1 MDQIEQF
8 KKDSQK
14 WLPGVLLTLVLAI
27 VAKGF
32 EFILPVDYIGASVLA
47 LFLGMIFNYFKPIE
61 NSQLE
66 SGVMFASKRILKFAI
81 ILLGA
86 SLNITTIL
94 EAGKFS
100 LIVMVFTLIAAF
112 GGGYLFGKLLGLD
125 WRLSSLI
132 SSGTGICGGSAIA
145 AVSPIIEAEDHQIS
159 YAMSSTFIFDILMI
173 ILFPLFGRWLSLSD
187 VAYGLWTGTA
197 VNDTSS
203 VVAAGYAFS
212 EAAGDFATMVKLTRT
227 LSIIPIAI
235 IFSLIQVHLTK
246 KKTATTEG
254 HSTDVMGSLKNV
266 FPWFILGFL
275 AMALLNS
282 VGFIPVTV
290 SALFKD
296 ASKFLMIMALGA
308 IGLKTDLNEMKQ
320 SGIAP
325 MVHGFL
331 ISLLVVIVSLVVQS
345 FLGIV

>member
-246 KKTATTEG
+246 KKPQQQ
-254 HSTDVMGSLKNV
+254 K
-266 FPWFILGFL
+266 
-275 AMALLNS
+275 
-282 VGFIPVTV
+282 
-290 SALFKD
+290 
-296 ASKFLMIMALGA
+296 
-308 IGLKTDLNEMKQ
+308 
-320 SGIAP
+320 
-325 MVHGFL
+325 
-331 ISLLVVIVSLVVQS
+331 VIQRMSWGV
-345 FLGIV
+345 

>member
-1 MDQIEQF
+1 MNQIEKF
-8 KKDSQK
+8 KTNSRN
-14 WLPGVLLTLVLAI
+14 WLPGVILTFLIAGLAKLL
-27 VAKGF
+27 
-32 EFILPVDYIGASVLA
+32 EFVLPVDYIGASVIA
-47 LFLGMIFNYFKPIE
+47 LFLGMIFNHFKPIA
-61 NSQLE
+61 NSSME
-66 SGVMFASKRILKFAI
+66 SGVIFSSKRILKFAI

-94 EAGKFS
+94 EAGKIS
-100 LIVMVFTLIAAF
+100 LVVMVFTLIAAF
-112 GGGYLFGKLLGLD
+112 GGGYLLGKLLGLD

-145 AVSPIIEAEDHQIS
+145 AVSPIIEAEDYQIS

-173 ILFPLFGRWLSLSD
+173 LLFPLFGRWLSLSD
-187 VAYGLWTGTA
+187 MAYGLWTGTA

-227 LSIIPIAI
+227 LSIIPVAL
-235 IFSLIQVHLTK
+235 IFSFIQVHLTK
-246 KKTATTEG
+246 KKAATETD
-254 HSTDVMGSLKNV
+254 HSTDVMESIQKV

-282 VGFIPVTV
+282 VGFIPAVLSGV
-290 SALFKD
+290 FKD
-296 ASKFLMIMALGA
+296 LSKFLMVMALGA

-325 MVHGFL
+325 MIHGFL

-345 FLGIV
+345 FLGLV

>member
-1 MDQIEQF
+1 MKNF
-8 KKDSQK
+8 LSY
-14 WLPGVLLTLVLAI
+14 LPG
-27 VAKGF
+27 
-32 EFILPVDYIGASVLA
+32 ILLA
-47 LFLGMIFNYFKPIE
+47 LLIAFFAQSIE
-61 NSQLE
+61 SVVSISFIGDSVIALFIGILLNPLLK
-66 SGVMFASKRILKFAI
+66 SKQTFEKGLNFTTKRVLKFSI
-81 ILLGA
+81 VLLGA
-86 SLNITTIL
+86 SLSIGTIL
-94 EAGKFS
+94 NVGSMSISIMF
-100 LIVMVFTLIAAF
+100 FTLLTSF
-112 GGGYLFGKLLGLD
+112 GGGYFIGKWLGLD
-125 WRLSSLI
+125 WKLSSLI
-132 SSGTGICGGSAIA
+132 NAGTGICGGSAIA
-145 AVSPIIEAEDHQIS
+145 AVSPVINAKNKDIAYAIS
-159 YAMSSTFIFDILMI
+159 VTFIFDMVMI
-173 ILFPLFGRWLSLSD
+173 IVFPLMGRFMGLSD
-187 VAYGLWTGTA
+187 MAYGLWTGTA

-246 KKTATTEG
+246 KITATTGG